1 MAVLTQHWNTI
12 WFRQAKLSTIRGV
25 MSQKSEVR
33 QRSKAQNEWTGQ
45 ENTITDTDMLMNP
58 SGRKE
63 ARHIKVQKEQKIR
76 TPWTWRDKASCKS
89 KSFSSYQLKRT
100 APWMQQ
106 DQASAAKNKPEHSF
120 RWLKGIKRVEATLWR
135 WASFVR
141 ITSYRKRIQ
150 RNGRETYFLHHDES
164 IMQKKHVSCLF
175 YSIS

>member
-1 MAVLTQHWNTI
+1 MKHTRQSRDQKGYSSTYTALNKI
-12 WFRQAKLSTIRGV
+12 WFRQTRLSTIQGV
-25 MSQKSEVR
+25 MSQKSEGR

-45 ENTITDTDMLMNP
+45 ENTITDTDMLMYP

-76 TPWTWRDKASCKS
+76 TPWRDRAWCKS

-100 APWMQQ
+100 VPWMQK

-120 RWLKGIKRVEATLWR
+120 RWLKGIKRMEATLWR

-141 ITSYRKRIQ
+141 ITSYPNIYK
-150 RNGRETYFLHHDES
+150 GTGG
-164 IMQKKHVSCLF
+164 KHTSC
-175 YSIS
+175 ITMRV